1 MQLSNL
7 FKNAEGGESIPA
19 FPSFFNLIVGTE
31 NKNDINFSKVY
42 SGTNKRR
49 RSLSERSLAVKR
61 SILQRI
67 RKQNSTGDFIHQQ
80 RVFSSAGSASSLRSS
95 RSTLS
100 CTSDEED
107 SSDLRHPQNS
117 QRSRVA
123 AEVSFFKNIFE

>member
-7 FKNAEGGESIPA
+7 FKNAEGGESIPV

-67 RKQNSTGDFIHQQ
+67 RKQNST
-80 RVFSSAGSASSLRSS
+80 
-95 RSTLS
+95 
-100 CTSDEED
+100 
-107 SSDLRHPQNS
+107 
-117 QRSRVA
+117 
-123 AEVSFFKNIFE
+123 